1 MGADKSILDK
11 LSTRKLAY
19 PDGIECFIIQCL
31 NKRLVK
37 EAFKRSYFVDT
48 LYVFEGRLVQRIF
61 AFKFNYVKERNNPH
75 KTDMYL
81 QEVYRRVEGEKKAL
95 MGDVYASY
103 CGKEV
108 YYKSDPLK
116 LNQVDDTYH
125 FYPFHFY
132 DENEW
137 IKKLDI
143 PYCQY
148 FNEKNKSGLDFF
160 RYVCLYRK
168 YPKIEYLVKM
178 DLSHFIKHI
187 TYLDTSKRFIKDI
200 FKIEYKF
207 VEMLPHMN
215 FQYLMYARRYPWV
228 ETFDE
233 LEEIDYIYYLRLN
246 NIKKYLNRKMMDYME
261 KHRLEYGLYDDYL
274 GFCEKLKA
282 NMKSNKI
289 LYPEDLRKAHDEAA
303 KQIQVIK
310 DEATKLGFKLNYEEH
325 KKLIYHDEGFMIRPV
340 YDPDELVVESEKLNH
355 CVRTYTDRV
364 AKCETEIF
372 FVRDD
377 KKQDDPLYTLELRG
391 KKIIQFRADHN
402 KSPDESAIQFV
413 NKWAKMNKLE
423 SPY

>member
-19 PDGIECFIIQCL
+19 PDGIECFIIQSL

-61 AFKFNYVKERNNPH
+61 AFKFNYVKERKNPH
-75 KTDMYL
+75 KTDMYI

-95 MGDVYASY
+95 MGDVCASY

-108 YYKSDPLK
+108 YYNSDPLK
-116 LNQVDDTYH
+116 LYPVDDTYH

-207 VEMLPHMN
+207 VEMLPYLN
-215 FQYLMYARRYPWV
+215 FQQLMYVRRYPWINSQK
-228 ETFDE
+228 
-233 LEEIDYIYYLRLN
+233 EIGIIDDLYYFHFN
-246 NIKKYLNRKMMDYME
+246 YIKKYLNQKMMNYITEHSIQM
-261 KHRLEYGLYDDYL
+261 GLYDDYL

-282 NMKSNKI
+282 DMKSNI
-289 LYPEDLRKAHDEAA
+289 LYPKDLKKAHDEAA
-303 KQIQVIK
+303 EQITIIK
-310 DEATKLGFKLNYEEH
+310 SKATEVGFRLNYEEH
-325 KKLIYHDEGFMIRPV
+325 KKLIYQDDGYIIRPV
-340 YDPDELVVESEKLNH
+340 MYPDELVNESEKLNH
-355 CVRTYTDRV
+355 CVKTYTDIV
-364 AKCETEIF
+364 AKCETEIL

-377 KKQDDPLYTLELRG
+377 KKQDEPLYTLELRG
-391 KKIIQFRADHN
+391 NKIIQFRADHN